1 MTELP
6 LLVVDGLVKRFGG
19 LLATDH
25 VDLSV
30 ARGEIHALIGPNGA
44 GKTTLVAQLGGQL
57 ASDAGRI
64 VFAGHD
70 ITRMPTHRRAR
81 RGLVRSFQITRLFAS
96 ASVLENAALA
106 VQATTGSSLG
116 AWRPVRRERAL
127 FEAARALLADVGLAE
142 RGDLAIGALSHGQR
156 RALEV
161 AMTLAG
167 QPALVML
174 DEPMAGMGHE
184 ESARMERLVA
194 SLRGRCTVLLIEHD
208 VDAVFRLADRVS
220 VLVEG
225 RIVAT
230 GKPDAVRA
238 DARVIAAYLGDS
250 AETASA

>member
-106 VQATTGSSLG
+106 VQAATGSSLG

-230 GKPDAVRA
+230 GTPDAVRA
-238 DARVIAAYLGDS
+238 DARVIAAYLGDA

>member
-70 ITRMPTHRRAR
+70 ITRMPTHQRAR

>member
-25 VDLSV
+25 VELSV

-106 VQATTGSSLG
+106 VQAATGSSLG

-127 FEAARALLADVGLAE
+127 FESARALLADVGLAE